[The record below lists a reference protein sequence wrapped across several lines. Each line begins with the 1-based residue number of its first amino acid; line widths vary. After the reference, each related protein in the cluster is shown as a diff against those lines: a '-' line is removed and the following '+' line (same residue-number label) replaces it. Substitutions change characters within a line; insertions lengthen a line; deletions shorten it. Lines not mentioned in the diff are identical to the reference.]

1 MRGDKSTN
9 LWKTSTGDPAPQRE
23 EIDFQQERT
32 ARLDSEILTQGR
44 ELTPPP
50 EAVEYPGSEDVALTP
65 GMAGR
70 HQNRRRFVLPLILA
84 LLLVT
89 GIVGVGVLAVV
100 LLAPSQETST
110 AETVEPT
117 RDLDATIA
125 AALAMAI
132 AAQNPAQTNPTND
145 GEEAAPS
152 TVQPRSESVP
162 QIPPSPTMLS
172 GYVDWERTPEISET
186 GKLVFRARIDEGA
199 DFVAAGRHCGFENV
213 SLTDNATAFY
223 GSVIPRSMAMPC
235 GADPG
240 DWVSNQYYYAD
251 NLLTV
256 TVQLSS
262 EIAAHPGLM
271 LCLWTGGATD
281 EKNRLL
287 ECVPVHQP

>member
-1 MRGDKSTN
+1 M
-9 LWKTSTGDPAPQRE
+9 TGPQGSVPGRAGRQIYQPLEDVDWDPAPQRE
-23 EIDFQQERT
+23 EIDFQQERP

-50 EAVEYPGSEDVALTP
+50 EGVEYPGSEDVAPTP

-70 HQNRRRFVLPLILA
+70 HQNWRRFVLPLILA

-110 AETVEPT
+110 AETIEPT
-117 RDLDATIA
+117 HDLDATIA

-145 GEEAAPS
+145 GEEAAPA

-186 GKLVFRARIDEGA
+186 GKLVFRARIDEGGG
-199 DFVAAGRHCGFENV
+199 FRGRRAA
-213 SLTDNATAFY
+213 L
-223 GSVIPRSMAMPC
+223 
-235 GADPG
+235 
-240 DWVSNQYYYAD
+240 
-251 NLLTV
+251 
-256 TVQLSS
+256 
-262 EIAAHPGLM
+262 
-271 LCLWTGGATD
+271 
-281 EKNRLL
+281 RL
-287 ECVPVHQP
+287 